1 MILAQQEQRLEIS
14 KIVVPIDGSKKSME
28 AAYYAL
34 NMAQKYDSEIAVVHV
49 VNFDPNLQLLGIY
62 WFS

>member
-14 KIVVPIDGSKKSME
+14 KIVVPVDGSKKSME

-62 WFS
+62 WLS